1 MRQLE
6 GLAVGPALEPLS
18 LFGYRG
24 TARERASIRRPR
36 VMNLVNVEPL
46 AVYFPGLPKLV
57 IPRETPMPNEQTVS
71 QLLEAAEKGDRAAL
85 QQLFSVLYDE
95 LRYLAHR
102 VRSSGYHTL
111 NTTSLVHEAY
121 LKLVPSSAIP
131 VRDRVHFFRLA
142 ARAMRQVLVDAARRR
157 STRDRGQLLLGVEA
171 TLSAS
176 DQVSVEVLDLE
187 DALVELEELS
197 PRQARVVECRY
208 FAGLTNEETAAA
220 LGVSVP
226 TVKRDWRVARAWLA
240 QALSATQSTITPG

>member
-1 MRQLE
+1 MVE
-6 GLAVGPALEPLS
+6 GITVPP
-18 LFGYRG
+18 
-24 TARERASIRRPR
+24 
-36 VMNLVNVEPL
+36 ND
-46 AVYFPGLPKLV
+46 
-57 IPRETPMPNEQTVS
+57 MPD
-71 QLLEAAEKGDRAAL
+71 GDRRKL
-85 QQLFSVLYDE
+85 DELFTLVYDE
-95 LRYLAHR
+95 LHRLAQQ
-102 VRSSGYHTL
+102 VRHGRAGETMGASD
-111 NTTSLVHEAY
+111 LVHEAY
-121 LKLVPSSAIP
+121 IKLAPSAP
-131 VRDRVHFFRLA
+131 VEWSSRAHFFAVA